1 MESKGTARRVQM
13 FIRESDREFQVEAL
27 LKKKRTLVQTEN
39 KFWDDDPHK
48 T

>member
-1 MESKGTARRVQM
+1 M
-13 FIRESDREFQVEAL
+13 QVEAL

-48 T
+48 TF